1 MLNLVLALLSTLPAH
16 AYPQLTRHNYFN
28 CTACHVSPSGGG
40 DLTQYGH
47 SLSAELLSIKGGETE
62 SKALWGLT
70 PDSEVITPSGF
81 FRVLQMYTNNEKVTE
96 AKAILMQADLGVA
109 VHEGHFTA
117 VGSVGRRRVAPPGS
131 PTEHE
136 IFSRTHYL
144 MYSADNGINVRG
156 GKFMPS
162 FGLNHPNH
170 YLLVRRDTGLSND
183 TERYNAEASYLG
195 DGFSVLGTAIFGPG
209 GDHHSNSKE
218 SGGTGSVN
226 KSLSESSRIGA
237 SYYKGDSTSLHRQ
250 LEGVYGI
257 VSYTPN
263 FYSQIEI
270 DHQDLLS
277 AGRKTKGFVGSHQ
290 LTWEV
295 TKGVNPYL
303 QNEWENLDDTSSLNS
318 LLTFGA
324 GVNLYPRPHFEIT
337 GYVGYEIPKSPL
349 LPTTFEAYAMLNVYL

>member
-1 MLNLVLALLSTLPAH
+1 MIHLLLALAFSHSAH
-16 AYPQLTRHNYFN
+16 AFPQLTRHNYFN

-47 SLSAELLSIKGGETE
+47 SLSAELLSMKGGEKE
-62 SKALWGLT
+62 SKAVWGLV
-70 PDSEVITPSGF
+70 PDSEVITPSGYL
-81 FRVLQMYTNNEKVTE
+81 RVLQLYTNNEKVTE
-96 AKAILMQADLGVA
+96 TKAILMQADLGAA
-109 VHEGHFTA
+109 VRVGSFTA
-117 VGSVGRRRVAPPGS
+117 VGNVGRRRVAPTGA

-144 MYSADNGINVRG
+144 MYSADMGVNVRA
-156 GKFMPS
+156 GKFMPAY
-162 FGLNHPNH
+162 GLNHPNH
-170 YLLVRRDTGLSND
+170 YLLVRRDTGLYND

-237 SYYKGDSTSLHRQ
+237 SFYRGDSSTLHRT
-250 LEGVYGI
+250 LGGVYGI
-257 VSYTPN
+257 ISYTPTL
-263 FYSQIEI
+263 YSQIEI
-270 DHQDLLS
+270 DHQNLTS
-277 AGRKTKGFVGSHQ
+277 GPKSSKGFVGSHQ

-303 QNEWENLDDTSSLNS
+303 QMEWENLDDVSSQNS
-318 LLTFGA
+318 LLTY
-324 GVNLYPRPHFEIT
+324 GVGMNFYPRPHFELT
-337 GYVGYEIPKSPL
+337 GYLGYEVPKSVL
-349 LPTTFEAYAMLNVYL
+349 VPTTFEAYVTLNVYL